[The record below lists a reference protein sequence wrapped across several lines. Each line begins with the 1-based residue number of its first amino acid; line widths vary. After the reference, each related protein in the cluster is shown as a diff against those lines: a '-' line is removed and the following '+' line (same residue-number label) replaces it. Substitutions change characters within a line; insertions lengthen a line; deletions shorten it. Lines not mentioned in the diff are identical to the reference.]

1 MTSPRPSFP
10 TAMPPS
16 EKISGPRR
24 ASFPRDVPQIA
35 VLVELGFD
43 RTLDYSSRLVLRNVR
58 WIAERGELFWKLSL
72 LMGSMN
78 PEEWALGTVW
88 EEAGRVVGNLTL
100 TRRTPE
106 TGAWLMSN
114 VAVHPDFRRRGVGR
128 GMIRFA
134 LEDIRSRGGRNV
146 YLQVDAENETALR
159 MYRELGFAEIGCR
172 ISWTRGAGPAPGGSS
187 TDGGDPS
194 YRITPRRGPEWR
206 TEYAFWRAL
215 SPAGFAWNTPLAE
228 GIFRPSAGRAL
239 EQALGGESEQHFLAW
254 CGERMAASL
263 YAVRR
268 VSGWE
273 GFLMQSEGTG
283 GGVERPLLKAAWNG
297 ATPDRNCLLETVPE
311 SSGEVLME
319 LGFVRR
325 RTFIWMR
332 YTFDGGGV

>member
-1 MTSPRPSFP
+1 MTPPRPSFP
-10 TAMPPS
+10 AAMPPS
-16 EKISGPRR
+16 DKFSGPRR

-43 RTLDYSSRLVLRNVR
+43 RTLDYSSRMVLRNVR

-72 LMGSMN
+72 LTGSMN

-100 TRRTPE
+100 TRRAPE

-134 LEDIRSRGGRNV
+134 LEEIRSRGGRNV
-146 YLQVDAENETALR
+146 YLQVDAGNETALR
-159 MYRELGFAEIGCR
+159 MYRELGFGEIGCR
-172 ISWTRGAGPAPGGSS
+172 ISWTRGAGPAPDGSPAG
-187 TDGGDPS
+187 GGDPS

-206 TEYAFWRAL
+206 TEFALWKAL
-215 SPAGFAWNTPLAE
+215 SPAGFAWNTPLTE

-239 EQALGGESEQHFLAW
+239 EQALGGESEKHFLAW
-254 CGERMAASL
+254 RGERVAASL

-268 VSGWE
+268 ISGWE

-283 GGVERPLLKAAWNG
+283 GGVERMLLKAAWNG
-297 ATPDRNCLLETVPE
+297 AVPDRNCLLETVPE
-311 SSGEVLME
+311 SSGEVLAE